1 MNEHQS
7 DETSI
12 PVETVDEQA
21 VPLEEQLPAV
31 EAPFPDILPLLPISN
46 RPLLPGVISP
56 LMYEGEEYTDLVRY
70 MAKKQQS
77 YVALTMVCDEDAE
90 ATPENFHRT
99 GVLAR
104 LLKATGDEDN
114 HLQLLVECIQRI
126 RITSFVNDELPFQ
139 VQVEYGEEP
148 VSSDNTELRAYSVAM
163 VTTIRELLKH
173 NPLYAEELKLFLNR
187 YNADKPG
194 SLADFAANLT
204 SADGDELQ
212 DVLDTWSLSDRVKKV
227 LPMLEK
233 EVNVNRL
240 QSRIRKNIDERVA
253 EQQRK
258 FFLREQ
264 LDEIRRELGLNE
276 DPIEKEI
283 SRLRQKA
290 ESCQFSEE
298 AAERFEEEINKLSMI
313 EPSSPEYGLTRSYLD
328 WLCSLPW
335 GKHAKD
341 RFNIKRAATELNR
354 HHAGLEDI
362 KDRILEFIAVGG
374 RRNDIGGSIIL
385 FVGPPGVGK
394 TSIGKAVAA
403 ALNRPLYRFS
413 VGGMRDE
420 AEIKGHRRTY
430 IGAMPGKIIQAMK
443 QVKVDNPVLMIDE
456 VDKIGADVRG
466 DPASALLEVLD
477 PEQSNEFLDHYLDVR
492 FDLSKTLFLLTA
504 NDYWRIPEAL
514 RNRAEVI
521 HLPGYISEEKR
532 QIASRH
538 LWPRLL
544 EKNGFS
550 RKEVALTPATLNEI
564 IDYYARE
571 PGVRRL
577 EQMLEKILRRLARK
591 VAEGTVSLPLRLKK
605 NMLVDYLG
613 QPRMQDSLVP
623 KGVGTAIGMAWS
635 SMGGTLINLEAITV
649 HQERREL
656 KTTGKLGKVMQE
668 SSDIAF
674 SFMVANAPGYGVEE
688 GFFDKRAIHLH
699 APAGATPKDGPSAG
713 ITIATALLSLALHR
727 APRAVAM
734 TGELTL
740 IGQVLPIGGLREK
753 LLAAKR
759 MHIYEAIVPESNRVD
774 VEEFPA
780 HVSNGMTL
788 HYVSHYDQVKE
799 IVFP

>member
-1 MNEHQS
+1 MNEQQS
-7 DETSI
+7 DETTLPEAS
-12 PVETVDEQA
+12 VDEQTP
-21 VPLEEQLPAV
+21 PLEEQLPTV
-31 EAPFPDILPLLPISN
+31 EAPFPEILPLLPISN

-56 LMYEGEEYTDLVRY
+56 LMYEGEEYTDLIRY
-70 MAKKQQS
+70 MAKKQQN
-77 YVALTMVCDEDAE
+77 YVALTLVCDEEAE

-114 HLQLLVECIQRI
+114 HLQLLVECVQRV
-126 RITSFVNDELPFQ
+126 RITSFVNNELPFQ
-139 VQVEYGEEP
+139 VRVEYAEETEAP
-148 VSSDNTELRAYSVAM
+148 DTTELRAYSVAM

-212 DVLDTWSLSDRVKKV
+212 AVLDTWSLSDRVKKV

-276 DPIEKEI
+276 DPLEKEVE
-283 SRLRQKA
+283 RLREKA
-290 ESCQFSEE
+290 EACHFSKE
-298 AAERFEEEINKLSMI
+298 ASERFEEEINKLSMI

-335 GKHAKD
+335 GKHGKD
-341 RFNIKRAATELNR
+341 RFNLKRAATELNR

-403 ALNRPLYRFS
+403 ALNRPFYRFS

-443 QVKVDNPVLMIDE
+443 QVEVDNPVLMIDE

-477 PEQSNEFLDHYLDVR
+477 PEQSHDFLDHYLNVR
-492 FDLSKTLFLLTA
+492 FDLSKVLFLLTA

-532 QIASRH
+532 QIATRH

-544 EKNGFS
+544 EKHAFS
-550 RKEVALTPATLNEI
+550 RKDVQLSPATMHEI

-577 EQMLEKILRRLARK
+577 EQMLEKILRKLARN
-591 VAEGTVSLPLRLKK
+591 VAEGSINLPLRVQKK
-605 NMLVDYLG
+605 MVVDYLG
-613 QPRMQDSLVP
+613 QRRMQDKNIP
-623 KGVGTAIGMAWS
+623 KGVGTAIGLAWS

-674 SFMVANAPGYGVEE
+674 SFIMANASRYGVVD
-688 GFFDKRAIHLH
+688 GFYDKRSIHLH

-713 ITIATALLSLALHR
+713 ITIATVLLSLALNR
-727 APRAVAM
+727 APRTVAM

-759 MHIYEAIVPESNRVD
+759 MHIYEVIVPEMNRCD
-774 VEEFPA
+774 VEEFPD
-780 HVSNGMTL
+780 HVAKGMTI
-788 HYVSHYDQVKE
+788 HYASHYDQVKE
-799 IVFP
+799 IVFS